1 MSLAPSLIIQ
11 ARPKDLGGFS
21 VARVLPYKK
30 RRMVGPFI
38 FADHLGPTVME
49 PDARVDVRPHPHI
62 HLATVTYLF
71 EGEMDHR
78 DSLGSVQRIH
88 PGAINL
94 MTAGRGIAHSERTP
108 AHLTDQSFPMHG
120 MQIWIA
126 LPDGQEKIEPAFD
139 HYPADDLPVRESEGV
154 QRSTLMGTFWNMVSP
169 VKTYSPTLYASLSTE
184 QLHTETLH
192 DLPEELG
199 IYVVTGAIIYED
211 VEYAAGQMLV
221 FDPQPTDTL
230 TLHLAPGTKVM
241 LLGGDAIGERHI
253 WWNFVSSD
261 KADIEQAKLD
271 WREGNFAQVPE
282 ETERTPLPED
292 WQAV

>member
-1 MSLAPSLIIQ
+1 MSLAPSFVIQ

-21 VARVLPYKK
+21 VSRILPYKK

-49 PDARVDVRPHPHI
+49 PQARVDVRPHPHI

-78 DSLGSVQRIH
+78 DSLGSVQTIT

-94 MTAGRGIAHSERTP
+94 MTAGTGIAHSERTP
-108 AHLTDQSFPMHG
+108 AHLTDQSFAMHG

-126 LPDGQEKIEPAFD
+126 LPKTKENIAPAFD
-139 HYPADDLPVRESEGV
+139 HYPAADLPVQEENGV
-154 QRSTLMGTFWNMVSP
+154 RRSTLMGTFWGMTSP
-169 VKTYSPTLYASLSTE
+169 VKTYSKTVYASLE
-184 QLHTETLH
+184 VEELHTEHLT
-192 DLPEELG
+192 DLPAELG
-199 IYVVTGAIIYED
+199 IYVVSGAVIYND
-211 VEYAAGQMLV
+211 VEYAAQQMLV
-221 FDPQPTDTL
+221 FDPQPDDEL
-230 TLHLAPGTKVM
+230 TLHLSPGAKVM
-241 LLGGDAIGERHI
+241 FLGGNTVGRRHI

-261 KADIEQAKLD
+261 KAAIEQAKAD
-271 WREGNFAQVPE
+271 WHAGRFAKVPGE
-282 ETERTPLPED
+282 EEFIPLPED